1 MDFKQKSSV
10 ILQTSTPSAAA
21 PAKEP
26 SPAKEAHPDLESL
39 LAALE
44 QERIAALA
52 YFLWQQRGCPEGS
65 PEEDWFQAQ
74 QHIRE
79 SR

>member
-1 MDFKQKSSV
+1 MDFEQNSPV
-10 ILQTSTPSAAA
+10 MLQTSTAFAAA
-21 PAKEP
+21 PGKEP
-26 SPAKEAHPDLESL
+26 SPAQEAHSDLESL

-44 QERIAALA
+44 HERITALA

-65 PEEDWFQAQ
+65 PDEDWFQAQ